1 ACLFDARTGAP
12 AGPGVSIKVVR
23 PGKGGPGN
31 RSFQSFWSPDSTVVV
46 VQDPDPQSRN
56 LRLHLCDA
64 RTGDA
69 LASPIVMPGFSRA
82 DITLGRTVKLQ
93 FDAQGQ
99 RLLTL
104 ARAYAGS
111 PLTGGATQEVQL
123 WNPRT
128 GQSLMPV
135 LGGSRLGGIVMTA
148 TLNQAGDRIAVV
160 VAP

>member
-1 ACLFDARTGAP
+1 
-12 AGPGVSIKVVR
+12 
-23 PGKGGPGN
+23 
-31 RSFQSFWSPDSTVVV
+31 
-46 VQDPDPQSRN
+46 
-56 LRLHLCDA
+56 
-64 RTGDA
+64 
-69 LASPIVMPGFSRA
+69 
-82 DITLGRTVKLQ
+82 
-93 FDAQGQ
+93 AQGQ

-160 VAP
+160 VAPAGQGGATSSGRPSGPLWAPAADRQTAPPLVHDRPVKQVEFSPDGEWLLTATDRSQLRLWSTTTGELVRVVTTVEPVVNAFFSADSR